1 MDVIV
6 GRMNHVIKIKHIEQ
20 FKIDVLD
27 LNDIVGLEELPHD
40 DSFLPYLPVTYW
52 NLLIYL
58 KSERNNLTAKGDSLI
73 TTHEVVGLSLL
84 INFLLIA
91 ISMHIQATEAQKRLL
106 SMCLQIAKG
115 MEYLA
120 SKKVVHRDLAARNCM

>member
-40 DSFLPYLPVTYW
+40 DGFLPYLPVTYW
-52 NLLIYL
+52 NLLINL

-73 TTHEVVGLSLL
+73 TTHEVVGLLLL
-84 INFLLIA
+84 IIFFVDCHFHA
-91 ISMHIQATEAQKRLL
+91 HP
-106 SMCLQIAKG
+106 G
-115 MEYLA
+115 Y
-120 SKKVVHRDLAARNCM
+120 